1 LIKAANMDFDSWHVD
16 IAEATV
22 RHPSG
27 FRIVVEG
34 NLADPTGISPSN
46 FPEGLS
52 AAEQARLVRCGMQA
66 LMKAARSRT
75 TVRRPR
81 PTVAAKPRFKDKP
94 ERPVLSLKR

>member
-1 LIKAANMDFDSWHVD
+1 MDFDSWHVD

-34 NLADPTGISPSN
+34 NLTDPSGISPSN
-46 FPEGLS
+46 FPDGLT

-66 LMKAARSRT
+66 LMKAARNGS
-75 TVRRPR
+75 VRRPR
-81 PTVAAKPRFKDKP
+81 ATATPPKPQFKNKTS
-94 ERPVLSLKR
+94 RPVLSLKR

>member
-1 LIKAANMDFDSWHVD
+1 MDFDSWHVD

-34 NLADPTGISPSN
+34 NLADPSGISPSH
-46 FPEGLS
+46 FPDGLT

-66 LMKAARSRT
+66 LMKAARNSPA
-75 TVRRPR
+75 RRPR
-81 PTVAAKPRFKDKP
+81 TPVAPPKPQFKNKP
-94 ERPVLSLKR
+94 DRPVLSLKR